1 MKPETPATPA
11 TPTTPAGEM
20 RIDELAA
27 HAGVTSRTI
36 RDYQARGLLP
46 APRLAGRTGWYAP
59 EHLARLH
66 LIDDLQQRGFSLAAV
81 RATLDAWASGND
93 LQGLLALE
101 QLLLAPWGDA
111 EHQARVMSATEL
123 MERFAFVK
131 DLPSTVQ
138 KAIASGLLE
147 PRDDHFLAPAP
158 VILEAAED
166 LLRMGMDI
174 DDLLELLAQTQ
185 ADTARIAQRF
195 VERVA
200 PSVILQLKEHGVN
213 AALDSVRRLRPFAL
227 GAVRAVLDA
236 ELRTAIDDRLE
247 QLGIDIKQHGVTGL
261 GNTHAAPDLPGTP
274 GTPGASTH

>member
-1 MKPETPATPA
+1 MKPETPESPA
-11 TPTTPAGEM
+11 AAVRTAGEM
-20 RIDELAA
+20 RIDELSAA
-27 HAGVTSRTI
+27 AGVTSRTI

-46 APRLAGRTGWYAP
+46 APRLEGRTGWYAP

-66 LIDDLQQRGFSLAAV
+66 LIADLQERGFSLAAV

-93 LQGLLALE
+93 LQGLLDLE

-111 EHQARVMSATEL
+111 DHQARVMPVTEL
-123 MERFAFVK
+123 LERFSFVE
-131 DLPSTVQ
+131 DLPGTVQ

-166 LLRMGMDI
+166 LLRMGMDV
-174 DDLLELLAQTQ
+174 DDLLDLLAQTQ

-200 PSVILQLKEHGVN
+200 PSVIEQLEQHGVN
-213 AALDSVRRLRPFAL
+213 AALDAVRRLRPFAL
-227 GAVRAVLDA
+227 GAVRAVLDV
-236 ELRTAIDDRLE
+236 ELRASIDARLE
-247 QLGIDIKQHGVTGL
+247 QLGINLEQHGVKGL
-261 GNTHAAPDLPGTP
+261 ANTQTSLPATD
-274 GTPGASTH
+274 A